1 MLTYSAQASSLAKP
15 TEKPW
20 MLLLLCFIWLW
31 PGILGHDPW
40 KPDEPF
46 VLAVAQGMLDSG
58 NWLLP
63 TLNGAPYLEN
73 PPLYYWLAAGCIK
86 LFSSWLLPRT
96 TRPGWRRP
104 C

>member
-1 MLTYSAQASSLAKP
+1 MLTYSAQASTLAKP

-20 MLLLLCFIWLW
+20 VLLLLCFIWLW

-46 VLAVAQGMLDSG
+46 VLAIAQGMLDSG

-63 TLNGAPYLEN
+63 MLNGAPYLDN
-73 PPLYYWLAAGCIK
+73 PLFITGWPPAASSCSRPGCC
-86 LFSSWLLPRT
+86 PRT
-96 TRPGWRRP
+96 TPPGWRRR